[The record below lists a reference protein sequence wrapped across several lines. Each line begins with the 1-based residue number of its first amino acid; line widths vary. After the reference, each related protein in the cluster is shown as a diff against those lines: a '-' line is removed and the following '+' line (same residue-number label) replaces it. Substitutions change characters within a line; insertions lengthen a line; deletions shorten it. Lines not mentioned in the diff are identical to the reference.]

1 MKESKKKI
9 TVAENAGFCF
19 GVKRATGEI
28 EHSLDEAVGERI
40 YIIGELIHNPIYTQ
54 SLKDRGVVTID
65 VSDAERIADESDGG
79 RVSKIYIRT
88 HGIPAEDERYLRAL
102 EEKHE
107 NLQVIDMTC
116 PFVKRIH
123 KIAEENTNEDTLF
136 ILLGSHSH
144 PEVAGILSYAKG
156 EKVVVYDSAELEDF
170 LNFRQN
176 DKKTVVFSA
185 QTTQNSI
192 EFKKCKK
199 ILEKVYTNPI
209 FFDTIC
215 SVTQNRQKEIVSLAE
230 NSDAVIVVGGKESSN
245 TGKLFDLAHAICG
258 NTVWIQSPDELSAHD
273 FSLYSRIG
281 IAAGASTPPG
291 IIEEVVNTMNNEMTQ
306 ENFEALLEASL
317 KPLNTGDIVKC
328 IVTNVSGT
336 ELGVDLGAK
345 VTGVIAKNQ
354 ITDDPNAKLE
364 DMFKVGDEFEAF
376 VIKVSDIEGMA
387 TLSKKRVDLIKNW
400 NNIVEYYNNGDVVE
414 GKIVEAV
421 RGGVIMV
428 IDGVRVYIPA
438 RHTGL
443 PMNADLATLVGK
455 VEKAKIIE
463 VNSTRRQAVASIK
476 VIALEAKKALE
487 EAFWASIE
495 EGKHYTGKVKSMTTF
510 GAFVDLGGVDGMVH
524 NTELSWKRIKHPSE
538 VVSIGDEIDV
548 WVKEFDAERR
558 RISLGYKTPEMNSWY
573 IFQNNYKVDDVVSVK
588 IVNMMPFGAFAE
600 IIDGTDGLIHISQ
613 IANKKIAKPADVL
626 EIGQVVD
633 AKIIDIDTEKQKVSL
648 SIRALLADEEPA
660 EEAAEEAV
668 AEEAVAEEAVAEE
681 AVTTDAE

>member
-1 MKESKKKI
+1 MKENKQTV

-28 EHSLDEAVGERI
+28 ERSLEHSPDGQI
-40 YIIGELIHNPIYTQ
+40 YIIGELIHNPIYTK
-54 SLKDRGVVTID
+54 SLKDRGVITID
-65 VSDAERIADESDGG
+65 VSDAERIAAQSDGG
-79 RVSKIYIRT
+79 LKAKVYIRT
-88 HGIPAEDERYLRAL
+88 HGIPYQDEAYLRSL
-102 EEKHE
+102 EEMHP
-107 NLQVIDMTC
+107 NFSVIDMTC

-123 KIAEENTNEDTLF
+123 KIAEENTGDDTFF

-156 EKVVVYDSAELEDF
+156 EKAVVYDSQELLD
-170 LNFRQN
+170 LLKVRQN
-176 DKKTVVFSA
+176 GKKTIVFVA

-215 SVTQNRQKEIVSLAE
+215 SVTQNRQKEILTLAQK
-230 NSDAVIVVGGKESSN
+230 SDAVIVVGGKDSSN
-245 TGKLFDLAHAICG
+245 TGKLYDLARGICKH
-258 NTVWIQSPDELSAHD
+258 TVWVESVAELSAD
-273 FSLYSRIG
+273 KFRSYSRIG

-291 IIEEVVNTMNNEMTQ
+291 IIEEVLNTMNNEMTQ
-306 ENFEALLEASL
+306 ENFEELLEASL

-328 IVTNVSGT
+328 TVTSISGT
-336 ELGVDLGAK
+336 ELNVDLGAK

-364 DMFKVGDEFEAF
+364 DMFKIGDEFDAF

-387 TLSKKRVDLIKNW
+387 TLSKKRVDLINNW
-400 NNIVEYYNNGDVVE
+400 NNIVAYYNNGDVVE

-421 RGGVIMV
+421 RGGVIIV
-428 IDGVRVYIPA
+428 VDGVRILVPA

-443 PMNADLATLVGK
+443 PMGADLATLVGK
-455 VEKAKIIE
+455 VEKVKIIDI
-463 VNSTRRQAVASIK
+463 NDSRRHAYASIK
-476 VIALEAKKALE
+476 APKVEAKKALE
-487 EAFWASIE
+487 EAFWANIE
-495 EGKHYTGKVKSMTTF
+495 EGKHYQGTVKSMTSY

-538 VVSIGDEIDV
+538 VVAIGDVIDV
-548 WVKEFDAERR
+548 WVKEFDVERK

-573 IFQNNYKVDDVVSVK
+573 IFVNNYKVDDVVSVK

-613 IANKKIAKPADVL
+613 IADKKIAKPADVL

-648 SIRALLADEEPA
+648 SIRALLSDEPEQA
-660 EEAAEEAV
+660 EEEVAAEE
-668 AEEAVAEEAVAEE
+668 
-681 AVTTDAE
+681 VTADAE

>member
-1 MKESKKKI
+1 MKEIKKTV

-28 EHSLDEAVGERI
+28 ERSLDTAKNEKI
-40 YIIGELIHNPIYTQ
+40 YIIGELIHNPIYTK
-54 SLKDRGVVTID
+54 SLAERGVITID
-65 VSDAERIADESDGG
+65 VSDAEKIAEECNGG
-79 RVSKIYIRT
+79 IRAKVYIRT
-88 HGIPAEDERYLRAL
+88 HGIPSDDEAFLRSL
-102 EEKHE
+102 EKSHE
-107 NLQVIDMTC
+107 NFRVVDMTC

-123 KIAEENTNEDTLF
+123 KIAAENTGDDTLF

-156 EKVVVYDSAELEDF
+156 ERGVVCDSAELEEF
-170 LNFRQN
+170 LKFRQN
-176 DKKTVVFSA
+176 DKKSVIFAA

-215 SVTQNRQKEIVSLAE
+215 SVTQNRQKEILSLAE

-245 TGKLFDLAHAICG
+245 TGKLYDLARGICKH
-258 NTVWIQSPDELSAHD
+258 TFWIQSPDELSVKEL
-273 FSLYSRIG
+273 SLYSRIG

-291 IIEEVVNTMNNEMTQ
+291 IIEEVLNTMNNEMTQ

-328 IVTNVSGT
+328 TVTSISGT
-336 ELGVDLGAK
+336 ELNVDLGAK

-364 DMFKVGDEFEAF
+364 DMFKIGDEFDAF

-387 TLSKKRVDLIKNW
+387 TLSKKRVDLINNW
-400 NNIVEYYNNGDVVE
+400 NNIVEYYNNGTVVE

-421 RGGVIMV
+421 RGGVIIV
-428 IDGVRVYIPA
+428 IDGVRILVPA
-438 RHTGL
+438 RHSGL

-455 VEKAKIIE
+455 VEKVKIID
-463 VNSTRRQAVASIK
+463 VNDSRRHAYASIK
-476 VIALEAKKALE
+476 APKFEAKKALE
-487 EAFWASIE
+487 EAFWAGIE
-495 EGKHYTGKVKSMTTF
+495 EGKHYQGTVKSMTSY

-538 VVSIGDEIDV
+538 VVAIGDEIDV
-548 WVKEFDAERR
+548 WVKEFDVERK

-573 IFQNNYKVDDVVSVK
+573 IFVNNYKIDDVVPVK

-648 SIRALLADEEPA
+648 SIRALLTEDS
-660 EEAAEEAV
+660 AEEAV
-668 AEEAVAEEAVAEE
+668 AEEVAAEEAVA
-681 AVTTDAE
+681 DAE

>member
-1 MKESKKKI
+1 MKENKKTV

-19 GVKRATGEI
+19 GVKRATSEI
-28 EHSLDEAVGERI
+28 ERSLDTSHNKRI
-40 YIIGELIHNPIYTQ
+40 YIIGELIHNPIYTK
-54 SLKDRGVVTID
+54 SLRERGVITID
-65 VSDAERIADESDGG
+65 VSDTEKIAAESDSGTTA
-79 RVSKIYIRT
+79 VVYIRT
-88 HGIPAEDERYLRAL
+88 HGIPREDEAYLRSL
-102 EEKHE
+102 EAEHKNFH
-107 NLQVIDMTC
+107 VVDMTC

-123 KIAEENTNEDTLF
+123 KTAAENTDDSSLF

-144 PEVAGILSYAKG
+144 PEVVGILSYAKG
-156 EKVVVYDSAELEDF
+156 EKAVVYNSMELEDF
-170 LNFRQN
+170 LKLRQN
-176 DKKTVVFSA
+176 DEKTVVFAA

-215 SVTQNRQKEIVSLAE
+215 SVTQNRQKEILTLAKE
-230 NSDAVIVVGGKESSN
+230 SDAVIVVGGKESSN
-245 TGKLFDLAHAICG
+245 TGKLFDLARGICEH
-258 NTVWIQSPDELSAHD
+258 TVWIQSPDELSELN
-273 FSLYSRIG
+273 FSLFSHIG

-306 ENFEALLEASL
+306 ENFEELLEASL
-317 KPLNTGDIVKC
+317 KPLNTGDIVKYT
-328 IVTNVSGT
+328 VTSISGT
-336 ELGVDLGAK
+336 ELNVDLGAK

-364 DMFKVGDEFEAF
+364 EMFKIGDEFDAF

-387 TLSKKRVDLIKNW
+387 TLSKKRVDLINNW
-400 NNIVEYYNNGDVVE
+400 NNIVEYYNNGAVVE

-421 RGGVIMV
+421 RGGVIIV
-428 IDGVRVYIPA
+428 IDGVRILVPA

-443 PMNADLATLVGK
+443 PMNADLSTLVGNIEA
-455 VEKAKIIE
+455 VKIIDI
-463 VNSTRRQAVASIK
+463 NDSRRHAYASIK
-476 VIALEAKKALE
+476 APKLEAKKALE

-495 EGKHYTGKVKSMTTF
+495 EGKHYQGTVKSMTSY

-538 VVSIGDEIDV
+538 VVAIGDEIDV
-548 WVKEFDAERR
+548 WVKEFDVERK

-573 IFQNNYKVDDVVSVK
+573 IFVNNYKVDDVVPVK

-648 SIRALLADEEPA
+648 SIRALLN

-668 AEEAVAEEAVAEE
+668 EEAVEEASCETVA
-681 AVTTDAE
+681 DAE